1 MTLNM
6 IIVTRV
12 AACRH
17 KALITNA
24 SDSADQINSGEIVAE
39 LIREDADNLGEL
51 YAELGPAKLPALVS
65 NLLRWCF
72 YN

>member
-17 KALITNA
+17 KALTAKA
-24 SDSADQINSGEIVAE
+24 SDSAGQINSGEIVAK
-39 LIREDADNLGEL
+39 LIREDADNLCEL
-51 YAELGPAKLPALVS
+51 YTELSPAKYPALGS
-65 NLLRWCF
+65 NLLRWSF
-72 YN
+72 YV